1 MGSFYQ
7 EYPVRTRPI
16 TGLLAESMKGTERAV
31 EGTALS
37 GQEIVRPHRKI
48 VHPHQK
54 IVRPHPQMKPRACF
68 IDIQIMI

>member
-37 GQEIVRPHRKI
+37 GQENRPSASENRSSA
-48 VHPHQK
+48 PTNETT
-54 IVRPHPQMKPRACF
+54 RMFYRYSDYDLEF
-68 IDIQIMI
+68 